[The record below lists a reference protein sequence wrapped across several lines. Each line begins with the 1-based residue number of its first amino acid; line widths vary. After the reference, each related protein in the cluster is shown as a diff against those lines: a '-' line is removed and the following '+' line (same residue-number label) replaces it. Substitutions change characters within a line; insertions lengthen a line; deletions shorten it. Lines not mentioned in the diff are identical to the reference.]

1 MYRKLILVAGVSL
14 LLAVTQGLAQEP
26 QAAQGPTLPAATQSE
41 MDCSGFIAGSPVP
54 TDRYVFDGADNDFR
68 SPVNQFATGDFVYLR
83 SRTGASFAVGSEYSV
98 VRSAKELMRTKWYE
112 GQGGSVRSLGS
123 PYENLGRVKVVSVT
137 PQGAIGEVTLS
148 CGPIMPGDIAL
159 PYEARPIPQYTPTAH
174 LDRFALPN
182 GKLVGAI
189 TAGGNNTG
197 TLGVGRIAYVN
208 LGQEDGVSPGQR
220 FRVFRIFREQTG
232 TGFWAFPET
241 PRETL
246 GELII
251 LSTQARS
258 SVAMVIT
265 SLREITLGD
274 GIELE

>member
-1 MYRKLILVAGVSL
+1 
-14 LLAVTQGLAQEP
+14 
-26 QAAQGPTLPAATQSE
+26 
-41 MDCSGFIAGSPVP
+41 
-54 TDRYVFDGADNDFR
+54 
-68 SPVNQFATGDFVYLR
+68 
-83 SRTGASFAVGSEYSV
+83 
-98 VRSAKELMRTKWYE
+98 
-112 GQGGSVRSLGS
+112 
-123 PYENLGRVKVVSVT
+123 
-137 PQGAIGEVTLS
+137 
-148 CGPIMPGDIAL
+148 L

-189 TAGGNNTG
+189 TAGRDNTG

-208 LGQEDGVSPGQR
+208 LGQEDGVRPGQR
-220 FRVFRIFREQTG
+220 FRVFHIFREHTG
-232 TGFWAFPET
+232 AGFWAHPET

-246 GELII
+246 GELVI

-258 SVAMVIT
+258 SVAMVIS